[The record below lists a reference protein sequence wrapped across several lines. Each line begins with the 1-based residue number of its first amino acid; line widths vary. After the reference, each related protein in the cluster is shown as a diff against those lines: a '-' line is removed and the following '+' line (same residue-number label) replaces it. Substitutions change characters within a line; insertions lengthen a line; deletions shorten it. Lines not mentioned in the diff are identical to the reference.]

1 MGEGAGIKIGGASG
15 IPQSSPFLDGAGGLG
30 FRHVLLTAVASTGG
44 DKQKHTDGKRVHAG
58 HGRTNPIIR
67 GAGTRP

>member
-15 IPQSSPFLDGAGGLG
+15 IPQSGPFLDGPGGLG
-30 FRHVLLTAVASTGG
+30 FRRVLLTAVASVGG
-44 DKQKHTDGKRVHAG
+44 DKQKDTDEKRVHAG
-58 HGRTNPIIR
+58 HGRTNPNMR